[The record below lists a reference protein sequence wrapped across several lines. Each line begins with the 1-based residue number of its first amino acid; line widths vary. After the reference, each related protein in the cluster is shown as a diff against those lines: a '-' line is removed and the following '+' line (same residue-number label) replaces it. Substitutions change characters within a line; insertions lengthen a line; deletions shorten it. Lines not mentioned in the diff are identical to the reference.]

1 MTVLTKTGNDD
12 RLATRKLMIC
22 LDVDGTIVNHQGQ
35 MSQRVRQSAREV
47 VARGHEVVISTGR
60 SLGAAI
66 PVMRELGIDHGYV
79 VASNGGVLA
88 RVQGHQVEVIHRE
101 VFDPS
106 LALAALRQSL
116 PTAKYALENEHGE
129 FLSSDVFTD
138 ASFGAESQVVD
149 FERMLE
155 SRAVRVVVFST
166 DATAEDFGK
175 AVQGLGLSGVTYSV
189 GWTAWLDIAA
199 EGTTKAS
206 GLERLRA
213 VLKFDSADTLAVGD
227 GRNDIEMLQWAG
239 MGVAMGQAPEEVKA
253 VADAI
258 TDAVDD
264 DGLAVVLE
272 ELLAH

>member
-88 RVQGHQVEVIHRE
+88 KVQGEQVEVIHRE

-116 PTAKYALENEHGE
+116 PTAKYALENERGE

-149 FERMLE
+149 FEQMLD
-155 SRAVRVVVFST
+155 SQAVRVVVFST

-213 VLKFDSADTLAVGD
+213 VLKFDSADSLAVGD

-239 MGVAMGQAPEEVKA
+239 MGVAMGQAPDEVKA

-258 TDAVDD
+258 TDGVDD

>member
-66 PVMRELGIDHGYV
+66 PVMRELGIDHGYM

-88 RVQGHQVEVIHRE
+88 KVQGEQVEVIHRE

-116 PTAKYALENEHGE
+116 PTAKYALENERGE

-149 FERMLE
+149 FEQMLD
-155 SRAVRVVVFST
+155 SQAVRVVVFST

-213 VLKFDSADTLAVGD
+213 VLKFDSADSLAVGD

-239 MGVAMGQAPEEVKA
+239 MGVAMGQAPDEVKA

-258 TDAVDD
+258 TDGVDD